1 MSKILEKL
9 KKFFDQ
15 SQMSGLEAYINSK
28 KPTNAAEIDHYARE
42 YDQMRS
48 NNSYTWGRGL

>member
-9 KKFFDQ
+9 KKFFSQ
-15 SQMSGLEAYINSK
+15 SQMSGLEAYITSK

-48 NNSYTWGRGL
+48 NNNYTWGRGL